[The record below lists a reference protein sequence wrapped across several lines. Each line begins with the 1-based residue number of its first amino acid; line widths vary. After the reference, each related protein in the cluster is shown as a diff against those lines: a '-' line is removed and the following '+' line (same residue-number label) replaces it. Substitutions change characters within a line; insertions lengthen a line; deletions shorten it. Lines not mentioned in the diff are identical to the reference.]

1 MKYKHVDEKEVGP
14 CRVASLSPPGQH
26 LPESLTPMDTLAA
39 ALGLLGRSLCLLAPE
54 IPSPPGR
61 GSCTGPE
68 LPGTH
73 LPRAAFPAPGL

>member
-61 GSCTGPE
+61 GWRETSRSYRICHPE
-68 LPGTH
+68 
-73 LPRAAFPAPGL
+73 RDFQI